1 MDGISIVII
10 SRGRKKLLDELL
22 QSVQKAQEQVDFP
35 TEIILVDSSLGDSI
49 ENVRALSE
57 KYHTKYFYQDI
68 TVSAK

>member
-35 TEIILVDSSLGDSI
+35 TEIILVDQELG
-49 ENVRALSE
+49 L
-57 KYHTKYFYQDI
+57 
-68 TVSAK
+68 